1 MTKLSSADVPTSCLV
16 PARSHPRAEEIGR
29 EVDGYFLEHWPFPN
43 EKARLKFL
51 GAGFSRVTCMYF
63 PLALDDRI
71 HFACRLLTLLFLI
84 DEHMSLAA
92 GAEYNERLMRISRGA
107 LPDNSIPAESIT
119 YELWESMRAHDLD
132 MANDILEPVFV
143 FMRAQTDSTRLKPL
157 DMRAYLEYRERDVG
171 KALLGSLMRFSMG
184 LHVSAAE
191 LSAAA
196 PADMTC
202 SKHLSVVNDIWSYEK
217 ELKASKTA
225 HEEGGVLCTSVAILA
240 RDASLS
246 IPAAKRVLYSMC
258 REWELQYKENERAVL
273 EVRDTPALRT
283 YLLGLEL
290 QMTGNE
296 LWSRTTE
303 RYLS

>member
-1 MTKLSSADVPTSCLV
+1 MTKLSSADVPTSCLA

-84 DEHMSLAA
+84 DGESIPVQKFWAWKLNESDLLEHMSLAA

-119 YELWESMRAHDLD
+119 YELWESMRAHDFD

-157 DMRAYLEYRERDVG
+157 DLRAYLEYRERDVG
-171 KALLGSLMRFSMG
+171 KA
-184 LHVSAAE
+184 
-191 LSAAA
+191 
-196 PADMTC
+196 
-202 SKHLSVVNDIWSYEK
+202 
-217 ELKASKTA
+217 
-225 HEEGGVLCTSVAILA
+225 
-240 RDASLS
+240 
-246 IPAAKRVLYSMC
+246 
-258 REWELQYKENERAVL
+258 
-273 EVRDTPALRT
+273 
-283 YLLGLEL
+283 
-290 QMTGNE
+290 
-296 LWSRTTE
+296 
-303 RYLS
+303 